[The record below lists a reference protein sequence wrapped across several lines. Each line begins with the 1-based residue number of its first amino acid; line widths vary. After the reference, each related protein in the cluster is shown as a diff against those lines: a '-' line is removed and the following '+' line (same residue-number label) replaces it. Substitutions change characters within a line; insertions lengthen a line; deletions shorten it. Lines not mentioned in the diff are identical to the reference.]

1 MSQALTRRRESILS
15 SQSSLSLSSCI
26 IMEFAARPARR
37 LCESAADSFDIDT
50 ISADKKKKKRKE
62 KTERHRGGGK
72 KKDDRMPVCQ
82 QVDKGL
88 KRVHVPA
95 QIFASPHLARVLFGL
110 LPFVNNG
117 CRFERARSER
127 D

>member
-15 SQSSLSLSSCI
+15 SQSGLSLSSCI
-26 IMEFAARPARR
+26 IMEFAARPRR
-37 LCESAADSFDIDT
+37 LCESAGDSFDIDT
-50 ISADKKKKKRKE
+50 ISADKKKKKGKKRQKD
-62 KTERHRGGGK
+62 TEEAGK
-72 KKDDRMPVCQ
+72 KKNDRMPVCQ